1 MWTTTLVVSLAE
13 PLNGGV
19 VSFDGDGGW
28 FSVTVGELVSTTNV
42 TGELLPGE
50 LPSELG
56 WTATAVYGPLVK
68 AGLACPE
75 LQPPPVRPAAAVET
89 AAPPARLPA
98 AT

>member
-13 PLNGGV
+13 PLNRGV

-56 WTATAVYGPLVK
+56 
-68 AGLACPE
+68 
-75 LQPPPVRPAAAVET
+75 
-89 AAPPARLPA
+89 
-98 AT
+98 